1 MICVPAAVTASMW
14 TEVLPTVTAGKRLVA
29 GGLARVKHLA
39 EGLSAQIL
47 HVGSYA
53 EESPTIA
60 KLHECIEALGCRP
73 TDRHHEVYL
82 SDPRTTDPADLRTI
96 IRQPFTDT

>member
-1 MICVPAAVTASMW
+1 MW

-39 EGLSAQIL
+39 EGKSAQIL